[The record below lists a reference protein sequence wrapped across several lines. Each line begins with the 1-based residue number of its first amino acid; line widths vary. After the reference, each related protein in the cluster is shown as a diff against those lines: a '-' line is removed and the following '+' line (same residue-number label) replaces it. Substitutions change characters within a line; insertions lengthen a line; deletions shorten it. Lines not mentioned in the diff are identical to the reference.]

1 MIFQRLHNH
10 FHHSDGLWDVLSNS
24 DVYQVIKKII
34 NEENKEKG
42 ANSNENLCQ
51 NLAKSLVIKAKGVKS
66 STGLWYM
73 SSDNNQLASG
83 DDITC
88 IALPIS
94 KVNTFLK

>member
-1 MIFQRLHNH
+1 MIFQRLHSH

-24 DVYQVIKKII
+24 DVYQVIKKKI
-34 NEENKEKG
+34 NEENG

-51 NLAKSLVIKAKGVKS
+51 NLTKNLVIKAKGVKS
-66 STGLWYM
+66 STGLWYI
-73 SSDNNQLASG
+73 NQLALG

-94 KVNTFLK
+94 KVNIFLK